1 MRSERAALSND
12 DRTLRPGEGS
22 RDRALPRLLTLP
34 EVAAFLS
41 VSEKSI
47 RRLVAYQRIP
57 CLRVGRQLRFVPS
70 DLLRWVSAKRE
81 GG

>member
-1 MRSERAALSND
+1 MRSERAASGAG
-12 DRTLRPGEGS
+12 PPIISPAEAS
-22 RDRALPRLLTLP
+22 RYRALPPLLTLP

-41 VSEKSI
+41 VSEKSV

-70 DLLRWVSAKRE
+70 DLLRWVSARRE